1 MLDLTDEKGQLAGA
15 MLADAG
21 AEVILIE
28 PPGGSVA
35 RTLGPWVDG
44 KEGDPEFSLRF
55 WAYNRGKKGVVLDLD
70 DEVDKAKFLDLV
82 RSADLL
88 IESYQPGYMAEKG
101 FSVAE
106 LHKHNP
112 GLIVTS
118 ISAFGQSGPKADW
131 LATDITIGAASLV
144 TNLVGDNDRPPLRVP
159 LDQSWM
165 HASLDA
171 AVGSLIALHE
181 RVRSGYGQHVD
192 VSAQQAFTAATQS
205 MSLCSLYNSPEVIRF
220 SGGLS
225 LGPFTVR
232 LRSPA
237 SDGYVSATILFGEGI
252 GPFTRRLF
260 EWIFEEGMCEEEDV
274 EIDWINFVDGVMTG
288 QIGLGEYDRLQE
300 VAAQFTATKSKEEL
314 LQASIEKRLLIVPIT
329 TVEDVVKSEQYA
341 DRQFWRDIEHQ
352 QFGPVRYPGPFAKL
366 SSTPLKLD
374 TPPPQLGQHSTE
386 VFAVERA
393 IEEQKSL
400 NPTDGSDLP
409 LSDVKVLD
417 LMWVMAGPAA
427 SRVLADWGANVIRV
441 ESANKVETARTIQPF
456 L

>member
-1 MLDLTDEKGQLAGA
+1 MLSPYRVLDLTDEKGQLAGA

-28 PPGGSVA
+28 PPGGSAA
-35 RTLGPWVDG
+35 RTLGPWVEG
-44 KEGDPEFSLRF
+44 KEGDPESSLRF

-70 DEVDKAKFLDLV
+70 DEVDRAKFLELV
-82 RSADLL
+82 RSADLV

-101 FSVAE
+101 LSVEE
-106 LHKHNP
+106 LHKQNP

-118 ISAFGQSGPKADW
+118 ITAFGQSGPKSDW
-131 LATDITIGAASLV
+131 LATDLTIGAASLV

-181 RVRSGYGQHVD
+181 RIRSGRGQHVD

-260 EWIFEEGMCEEEDV
+260 EWIFEEGMCDEEDV

-300 VAAQFTATKSKEEL
+300 VAAQFTATKTKEEL
-314 LQASIEKRLLIVPIT
+314 LQASLDKRLLVVPIT

-352 QFGPVRYPGPFAKL
+352 ELGLVRYPGPFAKL
-366 SSTPLKLD
+366 SSTPLKVD
-374 TPPPQLGQHSTE
+374 TPPPRLGEHNAE

-393 IEEQKSL
+393 VEEQISL

-409 LSDVKVLD
+409 LSDVKILD

-427 SRVLADWGANVIRV
+427 SQIGERTSS
-441 ESANKVETARTIQPF
+441 ESNRLTR
-456 L
+456 